1 MKINMN
7 MKKKHVGY
15 LKLYRYFA
23 LEYKKRMTD
32 QEYRLFDVYVCLAR
46 WDRRDSERYG
56 KTEDLSTRDIKID
69 HLPMWSVG
77 KISEVRTSL
86 IKKGFLEKLPKN
98 KICVNNFLVYQA
110 TVRQAEQIF
119 RCIEQGIQPTEQN
132 IRQNE
137 QQDHTNLQGEI
148 KNIADSF
155 RVVGL

>member
-1 MKINMN
+1 MN
-7 MKKKHVGY
+7 MKKKYVGY
-15 LKLYRYFA
+15 LKLYRRFA

-32 QEYRLFDVYVCLAR
+32 QEYRLFDVYACLAR
-46 WDRRDSERYG
+46 WDKRDTDRYG
-56 KTEDLSTRDIKID
+56 TTEDLSTRDIKID

-98 KICVNNFLVYQA
+98 KIRVNNFWLYQA
-110 TVRQAEQIF
+110 TVRQAEQGF
-119 RCIEQGIQPTEQN
+119 RCVEQGIQPTEQN

-137 QQDHTNLQGEI
+137 QQDRADLQGQI
-148 KNIADSF
+148 RHLADNF